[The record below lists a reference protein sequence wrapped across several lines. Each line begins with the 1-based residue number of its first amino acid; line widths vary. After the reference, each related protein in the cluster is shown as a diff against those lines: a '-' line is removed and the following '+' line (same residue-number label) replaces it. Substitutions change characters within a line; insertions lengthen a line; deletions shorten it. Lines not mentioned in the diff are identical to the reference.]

1 MHSEIPP
8 HEKIRFRRSDIAS
21 LDGLPS
27 AIPLPRIARLA
38 TAQRQ
43 LLKAVIAAAVGAFG
57 AVALAVAVIV
67 SGLGDERLRVEAQEA
82 LGSLAGR
89 DVEVAVG
96 GVGVSLDG
104 LRGLALRIDD
114 VTVTS
119 ADTGAEA
126 TRVGSARLGLDI
138 LPLLGGKLKFRSLSV
153 SDTRVALAMLPRP
166 QGTGTLAIYDEA
178 GLVDPDRAAAA
189 VFDWVRA
196 FADMLGA
203 QGVRRIAASNLEIV
217 LPEGGEGAL
226 RVVEATLRHR
236 MGEGVRLAAAVEVGG
251 RAATLEGEASIAARG
266 GPVTALDLR
275 LEATEAAG
283 GDADELPPWLRAVGR
298 VGAVALRLSGGEA
311 GDRDRLSLTGRLEK
325 LDVPVGRRSNAVG
338 DVDLAATAL
347 SGTGKVEV
355 ERLRVAV
362 GRSTW
367 NFHGAVG
374 PAPKTD
380 EPDAAPGYRY
390 ELVSDGSSVSPEGSP
405 EPTLP
410 VIARVAGR
418 LDAAARVLD
427 IDEIGVRSGQGE
439 VSGRA
444 RVVFEPGVGTGLELR
459 IDVGEMP
466 VSHAK
471 QLWPWFGAPS
481 ARRWVLAN
489 VFGGQLEG
497 GWVEMGVAPGRFGDG
512 IPLGREEISG
522 LFVVRGT
529 RFDVA
534 GRIPPVR
541 DGTGTVAFYG
551 TDVDIALA
559 SGTVFMPS
567 GRTVAARNGTLTVRD
582 AHIDPVIGKLDIEVA
597 GEADA
602 VLQLASYD
610 PIDVGRFVDI
620 APEDLTGSVEGKVA
634 ADIPLKQGIDN
645 DTLGWRVELAYDGLS
660 LARAFEGQKV
670 ADATGT
676 IVVDP
681 RQAVIEAKARLNEF
695 PATLRLVEPLGRD
708 KAGRERQVALEMDDR
723 TRSSLAPGLDMLL
736 SGTTTVKV
744 DDLAR
749 DRRAIRADLG
759 SSTLTI
765 PWVGWS
771 KGAGVPAT
779 VAFDMLVADG
789 RTELSDFDLR
799 GDSFAAAGSVSL
811 RGDSVQRVRFPS
823 MRLNRG
829 DDFSLDVERSGR
841 GYKVTVRGKS
851 LDARSIVK
859 LYTRDSAG
867 EATGGDGTPV
877 TVDLA
882 VDSVSGFHGEVL
894 RDVRLRFTGT
904 GARTELAEFSAITAS
919 GAQVVLR
926 DGRDGEARSVSMR
939 SVDAGA
945 LLRFLDIYE
954 NMEGGQIALTL
965 AGRGDGPLRG
975 QIDAS
980 DFWLVNE
987 PRLASIVSSPSTQD
1001 GRSLNQAVRG
1011 SIDTNRVQFERGFA
1025 EIVKAP
1031 GGLALDR
1038 GILRGPLIGV
1048 SFQGTLY
1055 DANGYMAMTGT
1066 FMPAYGL
1073 NRIFGEIP
1081 LIGQVLGNGR
1091 DRGLI
1096 GITFRLA
1103 GKAGEPKLEIN
1114 PLSVIAPGIFRS
1126 VFEFR

>member
-1 MHSEIPP
+1 M
-8 HEKIRFRRSDIAS
+8 
-21 LDGLPS
+21 LPS
-27 AIPLPRIARLA
+27 AVPIPRAARLVS
-38 TAQRQ
+38 AQRQ
-43 LLKAVIAAAVGAFG
+43 FLRAVVGVAVGACI

-67 SGLGDERLRVEAQEA
+67 SGLGDERLRIEAQKA
-82 LGSLAGR
+82 LGALAGR

-114 VTVTS
+114 VTVAS
-119 ADTGAEA
+119 AETGTEA
-126 TRVGSARLGLDI
+126 THVGSARFGLDI
-138 LPLLGGKLKFRSLSV
+138 LALLGGSVKFGSLSV
-153 SDTRVALAMLPRP
+153 ADARIALAALPRP
-166 QGTGTLAIYDEA
+166 QGASVLDIYDES
-178 GLVDPDRAAAA
+178 GLLDPDRVAATT
-189 VFDWVRA
+189 FDGVRA

-203 QGVRRIAASNLEIV
+203 QGVRRIRARNVEIV

-226 RVVEATLRHR
+226 RVAEATLRHR
-236 MGEGVRLAAAVEVGG
+236 SGEGIRLSAAIDVAG
-251 RAATLEGEASIAARG
+251 RQAAIEGEAALDGASG
-266 GPVTALDLR
+266 LVTALDLSID
-275 LEATEAAG
+275 LPAATAG
-283 GDADELPPWLRAVGR
+283 AGDLPASLRAMER
-298 VGAVALRLSGGEA
+298 VGAVTLSLSGRETAG
-311 GDRDRLSLTGRLEK
+311 GDRLALSGHIAG
-325 LDVPVGRRSNAVG
+325 LDVPVGRTNHVVG
-338 DVDLAATAL
+338 DVDLAATAQ
-347 SGTGKVEV
+347 SGTGKVEI

-362 GRSTW
+362 GRSMW
-367 NFHGAVG
+367 NFHGAIG
-374 PAPKTD
+374 PTPR
-380 EPDAAPGYRY
+380 AADGSASPGYRY

-410 VIARVAGR
+410 VLARVAGR
-418 LDAAARVLD
+418 LDPEARVLD
-427 IDEIGVRSGQGE
+427 VDQIGVRSGQGE

-444 RVVFEPGVGTGLELR
+444 RVLFEPGKSPGLELR
-459 IDVGEMP
+459 LDVGEMP
-466 VSHAK
+466 VGHAK

-481 ARRWVLAN
+481 ARRWVVSN
-489 VFGGQLEG
+489 VFGGHVEG

-512 IPLGREEISG
+512 VPLGREEISG

-541 DGTGTVAFYG
+541 DGTGTVAFFG
-551 TDVDIALA
+551 TDVDIRLA
-559 SGTVFMPS
+559 SGTVFLPS
-567 GRTVAARNGTLTVRD
+567 GSTVAARNGTLTVRD

-610 PIDVGRFVDI
+610 PIDVGRFIDLN
-620 APEDLTGSVEGKVA
+620 PEDITGAVEGKVA
-634 ADIPLKQGIDN
+634 ADIPLKRGDKAVS
-645 DTLGWRVELAYDGLS
+645 LGWRVELAYDR
-660 LARAFEGQKV
+660 LAMARPFEGQKV
-670 ADATGT
+670 SDATGT

-681 RQAVIEAKARLNEF
+681 QRAVIEAKARLNEL
-695 PATLRLVEPLGRD
+695 PATLRLVEPLGGD
-708 KAGRERQVALEMDDR
+708 KQGRERQVSFEMDDR
-723 TRSSLAPGLDMLL
+723 TRSGLAPGLDMLL
-736 SGTTTVKV
+736 SGTTTVNV

-749 DRRAIRADLG
+749 DRRSIRADLA
-759 SSTLTI
+759 STTLTL

-789 RTELSDFDLR
+789 RTELSDFNLR
-799 GDSFAAAGSVSL
+799 GESFAARGSVSL

-829 DDFSLDVERSGR
+829 DDFSLDVERTGR
-841 GYKVTVRGKS
+841 GYAVTVRGAS
-851 LDARSIVK
+851 LDARSLVK
-859 LYTRDSAG
+859 LYTRDAAG
-867 EATGGDGTPV
+867 SPAAGGDDTFV
-877 TVDLA
+877 SVDLA
-882 VDSVSGFHGEVL
+882 VDTVSGFHGEVL
-894 RDVRLRFTGT
+894 RDVKLRFAGT
-904 GARTELAEFSAITAS
+904 GGRTEVAEFSAVTAS
-919 GAQVVLR
+919 GAQVMLR
-926 DGRDGEARSVSMR
+926 DGRDGDTRSVGMHSA
-939 SVDAGA
+939 DAGA

-954 NMEGGQIALTL
+954 HMEGGQIAMTL

-975 QIDAS
+975 QIDAR

-987 PRLASIVSSPSTQD
+987 PRLSSIVSSPSTQD

-1011 SIDTNRVQFERGFA
+1011 SIDTSRVQFERGFA
-1025 EIVKAP
+1025 EIAKSP

-1048 SFQGTLY
+1048 SFQGVLY
-1055 DANGYMAMTGT
+1055 DASGNMALTGT

-1103 GKAGEPKLEIN
+1103 GRAGEPRLDIN